1 MKTPLIAVLVALC
14 TSLSLANIA
23 TASESPLYRAA
34 DEYRDAVL
42 DFEREVFRSRHFGR
56 DAERLADALEDA
68 SGRLRTAAR
77 RCEDVGRLL
86 NEWNDIQCLM
96 PRVEAVVFGGPPC
109 QDTAVLEFR
118 WAHVQRTAAFVGQ
131 YIDAIQPVVVG
142 RPPIYGHGQSHGHG
156 GFHESPFFDPR
167 PIPAPVPVQPSRDP
181 VYYRGGSFPSNAIRP
196 DRTFDGFPREVG
208 SSRVDI
214 SRLVLGLM
222 DAAIRS
228 QQPSARLQREVSPSS
243 VRAAR
248 APFTGASISGTQ
260 VGARLQRRI
269 D

>member
-14 TSLSLANIA
+14 TSLSITNVAA
-23 TASESPLYRAA
+23 AGESPLYRAA

-77 RCEDVGRLL
+77 RCDDVGRLL
-86 NEWNDIQCLM
+86 DEWNGIQCLM
-96 PRVEAVVFGGPPC
+96 PRVEAIVFGGPPC

-118 WAHVQRTAAFVGQ
+118 WAHVQRTAGFVGQ

-142 RPPIYGHGQSHGHG
+142 RPPIYGRGHSHG
-156 GFHESPFFDPR
+156 GFNDSPFFDPR
-167 PIPAPVPVQPSRDP
+167 PVPAPLPPRPAREP
-181 VYYRGGSFPSNAIRP
+181 VYYRGGSFPSNPIRP
-196 DRTFDGFPREVG
+196 DRTFDGFPNQVRND
-208 SSRVDI
+208 RVDV
-214 SRLVLGLM
+214 SRLVIGLM
-222 DAAIRS
+222 DAAIQSRE
-228 QQPSARLQREVSPSS
+228 PSTRLQREVSSPS
-243 VRAAR
+243 VRALR
-248 APFTGASISGTQ
+248 APVSAGSVGGTQ
-260 VGARLQRRI
+260 IGARLQRRI